1 MTYKE
6 LDMIFPYFLFVSG
19 FVLTLIL
26 NSDFF
31 LKLAQEKLPKNL
43 YAQFVGHRFM
53 ALIFLAV
60 GSVWSLQNIWY
71 SNL

>member
-6 LDMIFPYFLFVSG
+6 IDMIFPYFLFVSG

-26 NSDFF
+26 NSEFF
-31 LKLAQEKLPKNL
+31 LNLAQEKLPKNL
-43 YAQFVGHRFM
+43 YVQFVGHRFL
-53 ALIFLAV
+53 ALIFLGV